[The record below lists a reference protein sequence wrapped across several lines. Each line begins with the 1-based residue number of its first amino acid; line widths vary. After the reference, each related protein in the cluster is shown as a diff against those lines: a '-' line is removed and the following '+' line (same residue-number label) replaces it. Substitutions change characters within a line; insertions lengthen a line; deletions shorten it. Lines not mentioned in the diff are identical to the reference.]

1 LLFLTE
7 AQSGAA
13 ITERGALQ
21 YLLKAARMKPCPFD
35 CVLVEDTSRM
45 ARDLPDALRIT
56 ETLGYYGVAVVSIT
70 QGIDSSQ
77 TNARQLITLNGMVDE
92 QYLIGLRD
100 KVHRGQQG
108 RVLSGMIPGG
118 RCYGYRNVPIEDPTR
133 TGKYGRPAVRG
144 VQAEIEEAEAN
155 VVRQIFQMYADGM
168 GLAQIAIRLNREGVA
183 SPAPA
188 KNRLRQAWSRYTIRE
203 MLHNE
208 RYRGVLVWD
217 RTKKVRNPETRR
229 KVSKA
234 RPESEWTRVDA
245 PALRI
250 VPEALWLAAH
260 QRNAQVNALGIT
272 RLGGLCRTQRSRTYL
287 FSGLLGCGRCGSNM
301 VIISGGGKRGYVK
314 YGCHTHK
321 HTGTCD
327 NCWTIRRDRL
337 EEQLLAAIEQR
348 VLRPEVVDYLVRR
361 CREELHKRLKE
372 MERQGATSSLDGL
385 RKQQSD
391 LRCKAARLAEAV
403 ELGGNLP
410 TLIQRLRTVEAEI
423 ERGDQAIKAFR
434 PVKTQLTEE
443 TIRERVL
450 NAMMMLRS
458 MLSATDLTLAK
469 NALLKHVRRL
479 VLTPT
484 VKDGRKLFQVSGQVS
499 LVPEGPDGGMLLVAR
514 DGHQQHYSPFSIPL
528 TDLYLDPR
536 LDLR

>member
-1 LLFLTE
+1 
-7 AQSGAA
+7 
-13 ITERGALQ
+13 
-21 YLLKAARMKPCPFD
+21 
-35 CVLVEDTSRM
+35 
-45 ARDLPDALRIT
+45 
-56 ETLGYYGVAVVSIT
+56 
-70 QGIDSSQ
+70 
-77 TNARQLITLNGMVDE
+77 
-92 QYLIGLRD
+92 
-100 KVHRGQQG
+100 
-108 RVLSGMIPGG
+108 
-118 RCYGYRNVPIEDPTR
+118 
-133 TGKYGRPAVRG
+133 
-144 VQAEIEEAEAN
+144 
-155 VVRQIFQMYADGM
+155 
-168 GLAQIAIRLNREGVA
+168 
-183 SPAPA
+183 
-188 KNRLRQAWSRYTIRE
+188 

-514 DGHQQHYSPFSIPL
+514 DGIEPPTPAFSGPP
-528 TDLYLDPR
+528 TE
-536 LDLR
+536 